1 MSEIIGK
8 LRTTVAV
15 VLLSF
20 FVPLTAIATEDVT
33 EDVTIDFSG
42 GARAETIFD
51 TTDDTSTFA
60 IDNVRLVADVDTS
73 YGIDANIGVQYDG
86 TSTNNID
93 ILAASLSVDVPIPFV
108 SNAKVGRF
116 LAPQDRAGL
125 AGDYGQITWNLP
137 TVVSKYPSVNGYGRQ
152 DGVAISG
159 GIDDVV
165 AVPVDT
171 GGVLGDSVSLN
182 YTVGAFQGINGGDDT
197 LVAGRVVADVGN
209 LNVAFAFQTQDD
221 AFSNGR
227 DFFGWNVDGAY
238 SKKIGPG
245 TAIVNAGYYDYD
257 LDGASYVPGTGQNQ
271 GNGGYVLGAYTLDA
285 YAFKVGALSIT
296 PQPFVQYQE
305 FDFGGTRSGD
315 QERWDVGANFILNA
329 DTNTKLTVSY
339 FNDELVGDTNEGVIA
354 GIQFA
359 F

>member
-1 MSEIIGK
+1 MSAK
-8 LRTTVAV
+8 NMLALTAV
-15 VLLSF
+15 VLSMMVITLPVNAAEITS
-20 FVPLTAIATEDVT
+20 AYDDVMIN
-33 EDVTIDFSG
+33 VGG
-42 GARAETIFD
+42 GARVDTVFD

-60 IDNVRLVADVDTS
+60 VDNVRLTSSVETS
-73 YGIDANIGVQYDG
+73 YGINGDISVQYDG
-86 TSTNNID
+86 TDTNNID
-93 ILAASLSVDVPIPFV
+93 ILDASLSVDVPIPFV
-108 SNAKVGRF
+108 NNAKVGRF

-171 GGVLGDSVSLN
+171 GGVLLGDSVSLN
-182 YTVGAFQGINGGDDT
+182 YTVGAFQGIRGDDT
-197 LVAGRVVADVGN
+197 LVAGRVVADVEN

-221 AFSNGR
+221 AFSGGR

-238 SKKIGPG
+238 SIQIGPG
-245 TAIVNAGYYDYD
+245 TAIVNGGYYDYD

-315 QERWDVGANFILNA
+315 QERWDAGANFILNA

-339 FNDELVGDTNEGVIA
+339 FHDELLDVDNDGVVVGV
-354 GIQFA
+354 QFA